1 MRMSNKNNRYAA
13 ELFGGFFMAKTSFFN
28 NAEKM
33 KMIFKIKLDKR

>member
-1 MRMSNKNNRYAA
+1 MRMTNKNNRYTA